1 MLAAQNLLIPNVAQR
16 FAVCRE
22 RQTIPF
28 GGALADQ
35 QSADNVRYVRLL
47 RKAAILIVSFG
58 RLQAGGPLAS
68 QTGPPSFSGAIAR
81 EWGGSF
87 PLPFVASRFL
97 HRVNFKIRFI
107 SLRRVSIPPGLR
119 PGGPPPIPPVLRS
132 SPRRGAASASAFP
145 LLPASA
151 PASFRCGLKPRLIAP
166 PLRRSRFS
174 ASLPASPSKFFYPT
188 STASR
193 PAKPPRD
200 RRAAAFAATSRPR
213 FSALRADLRTVASA
227 RLRAVSVAP

>member
-1 MLAAQNLLIPNVAQR
+1 MLFLGGHGGEATPDPIPNSEVKGPSGEGTAAVGRGRVARRQGFSSGPR
-16 FAVCRE
+16 FRKVPGAVFFRL
-22 RQTIPF
+22 RRF
-28 GGALADQ
+28 
-35 QSADNVRYVRLL
+35 VRL
-47 RKAAILIVSFG
+47 R
-58 RLQAGGPLAS
+58 
-68 QTGPPSFSGAIAR
+68 
-81 EWGGSF
+81 
-87 PLPFVASRFL
+87 
-97 HRVNFKIRFI
+97 
-107 SLRRVSIPPGLR
+107 
-119 PGGPPPIPPVLRS
+119 PPPRVRES
-132 SPRRGAASASAFP
+132 RSPRRGAASASAFP

-151 PASFRCGLKPRLIAP
+151 PTSFRCGLKPRLIAP

-227 RLRAVSVAP
+227 RLRAVAFAP